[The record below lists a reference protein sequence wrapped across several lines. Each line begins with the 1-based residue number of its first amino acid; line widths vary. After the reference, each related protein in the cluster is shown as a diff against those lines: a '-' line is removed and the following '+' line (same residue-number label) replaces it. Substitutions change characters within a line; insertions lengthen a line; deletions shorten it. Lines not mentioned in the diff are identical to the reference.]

1 MKLSIIISTFNRK
14 DKLIRCINSIFG
26 QSSKLNYEILIIDDN
41 SNDGTQEMFEYINSP
56 RIKYFRIKNNG
67 GKIPAVNYGIKKAS
81 GTHITF
87 IDDDDLFHKDFFKY
101 IIKYKTK
108 IKGIA
113 LFPSLNTQGYSSG
126 IINKTKEYT
135 LRDLILKKDLFGEL
149 NVLAKSKIIKKNPYD
164 ESVFYFESF
173 SQYFWYL
180 NNHVFG
186 IKYPSSIKD
195 TTGQDRV
202 SNKLLDPKNSNQRF
216 KDYNKYIKR
225 FKQYYLKNNLLS
237 QLNKIY
243 FNTAFYG
250 ILSNNDISE
259 SLNYFKLNSVKY
271 YYLFKFLDIVPHQL
285 FLVLYRMFL
294 PALTKK
300 LVYSKR

>member
-101 IIKYKTK
+101 ILKYKNK

-216 KDYNKYIKR
+216 KDYIKYINR
-225 FKQYYLKNNLLS
+225 FEKYYVENKLERE
-237 QLNKIY
+237 LNKVY
-243 FNTAFYG
+243 FRLIFYG
-250 ILSNNDISE
+250 ILSNKDIYTYLKNYRKSIDKKYLLLYF
-259 SLNYFKLNSVKY
+259 LNFIPHKI
-271 YYLFKFLDIVPHQL
+271 FLIIYKL
-285 FLVLYRMFL
+285 FL
-294 PALTKK
+294 PILTKK
-300 LVYSKR
+300 LVY